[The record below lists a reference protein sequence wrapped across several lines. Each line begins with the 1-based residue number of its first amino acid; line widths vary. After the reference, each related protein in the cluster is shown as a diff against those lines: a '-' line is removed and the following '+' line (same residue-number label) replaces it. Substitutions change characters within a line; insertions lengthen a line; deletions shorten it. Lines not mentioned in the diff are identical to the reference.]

1 MSLPRAPYMEW
12 AKSRPT
18 PRFDLAISA
27 VSACTIEELPGARDV
42 LELTGRNENGYPPL
56 IEAIARAHDV
66 PVECVATAHGASGAN
81 LLACAALLSQGDEVL
96 VERPAYDPLL
106 ATPQL
111 VGARLV
117 RFDRRVEDGFALDP
131 SAVAAAMTPHTR
143 LIIITNPHNPTGAL
157 DQEEVLREVGR
168 IATRAGATVLIDE
181 VYLDA
186 SPGRRPAPAARLGP
200 EFVSTSSLTKSYG
213 LAGLRCGWTLAS
225 PDITELIR
233 RARDIVDAVGAFPAE
248 RLATLAF
255 AHLDQLLARARR
267 ILEPNRRR
275 VLEFLR
281 TRPEIDVVEPGG
293 GTVMFPRLR
302 GAASSDALVK
312 WLLEKEE
319 TMVVPGRFFEAP
331 THFRIGFGASDAALA
346 GGLAA
351 IGRALDQGRQR
362 GEA

>member
-12 AKSRPT
+12 AKSRPA

-27 VSACTIEELPGARDV
+27 VAACSIDELPGWRDA
-42 LELTGRNENGYPPL
+42 LEITGRNDNGYPPL
-56 IEAIARAHDV
+56 LAAIARAHDV
-66 PVECVATAHGASGAN
+66 PVECVATAPGASGAN
-81 LLACAALLSQGDEVL
+81 LLACAALLSHGDDVL

-111 VGARLV
+111 VGARIV

-131 SAVAAAMTPHTR
+131 SAIAAAITPRTR
-143 LIIITNPHNPTGAL
+143 LLIITNPHNPTGAL
-157 DQEEVLREVGR
+157 AQNGVLREIGR
-168 IATRAGATVLIDE
+168 LATRAGATVLVDE

-186 SPGRRPAPAARLGP
+186 CLGRRPAPAARLGP

-213 LAGLRCGWTLAS
+213 LAGLRCGWTLAT
-225 PDITELIR
+225 PEITELIR
-233 RARDIVDAVGAFPAE
+233 RARDVTDGTGALPAE

-255 AHLDQLLARARR
+255 AHLDPLLVRARH

-281 TRPEIDVVEPGG
+281 ARPELEAIEPGG
-293 GTVMFPRLR
+293 GTVVFPRLR
-302 GAASSDALVK
+302 DVATSDALAT
-312 WLLEKEE
+312 WLLEHEE
-319 TMVVPGRFFEAP
+319 TMIVPGRFFEAP
-331 THFRIGFGASDAALA
+331 AHFRIGFGASDAALT

-351 IGRALDQGRQR
+351 IGRALDQGRHR
-362 GEA
+362 N